1 MIKHNFIIAW
11 RSLSKNKSTT
21 LINVIGLALGIATC
35 LMISIYVWD
44 EYSFDRYNKNAN
56 RIERVVFRGR
66 VKGGQINEAHVM
78 PPVAA
83 TMKADI
89 PEVEEAARLR
99 KGGTP
104 LFVVDNKIFN
114 EEKLASVDASFFE
127 IFSLPFI
134 KGNQVTA
141 LNFPNSAI
149 ITESMANKYFGT
161 TDAIGKNLSIK
172 NNPTIL
178 KITGVIKDIPKNSHF
193 NFDVFTSLDGI
204 QDSKSNSW
212 MSSEYFTYV
221 LLRKD
226 ASREKVKKNLKLLF
240 DKNIA
245 TQFMSGFGMS
255 YQDYQKSGN
264 QIGLYLQPLTDI
276 HLHSNFIND
285 LSSPGDLR
293 YIYIFSVVAVFILL
307 IATINFMN
315 LSTASGF
322 KRSKEVGVRKMLG
335 ADKRGIRRQF
345 MIEGILLTFMALLLA
360 IVLVVLA
367 FPLFNQIYGKEI
379 EIRNL
384 DFTKTIP
391 LLLVF
396 GICVGLISS
405 SYPALYLSAYNPL
418 SVLKGKINQKGNGLN
433 LRSGL
438 VVFQF
443 MTSVCLIFGT
453 IVVMKQLNY
462 MRNIKL
468 GYNKENVLIIPTCSL
483 GNNERT
489 FANLL
494 SEDSRIKNVS
504 FSSYIPAGESG
515 NNNYFIY
522 PEGNPNQFVK
532 SIRYDIDE
540 QYIPTMGMEMKE
552 GRNFSKE
559 FGNDSLSVIINEAAA
574 KELGWKEGSVGKTIT
589 NNENKSLQ
597 VVGVIKDFHYRSLHE
612 SISPLVMVLSSQTGS
627 LILRTKNSD
636 TENLLQKIKSIYQ
649 SFSSDMPF
657 SYSFLDE
664 RYAQTYQAEEKTGKL
679 MSIFAGLTIFVA
691 CLGLFG
697 LAIFTANQ
705 RRKEIGIRKVVGAST
720 AGITRMLSIN
730 FIKLVLIA
738 FVLASP
744 LAWLMMNNWLQ
755 NFSYRIEIKFWMV
768 ALAGSIAVVIA
779 VLTVSTQAIR
789 AAQTKPV
796 DSLSDE

>member
-11 RSLSKNKSTT
+11 RNLSKNKSTT

-44 EYSFDRYNKNAN
+44 EYSFDRYNKNAD
-56 RIERVVFRGR
+56 RIERVVFRGT

-83 TMKADI
+83 TMKAEI

-161 TDAIGKNLSIK
+161 TDVIGKNLSIK

-178 KITGVIKDIPKNSHF
+178 KIAGVIKDIPKNSHF

-204 QDSKSNSW
+204 QDSKSDSW

-335 ADKRGIRRQF
+335 ADKMGIRGQF

-367 FPLFNQIYGKEI
+367 FPLFNQISGKEI

-468 GYNKENVLIIPTCSL
+468 GYNKENVLIIPTWSL

-504 FSSYIPAGESG
+504 FSSYIPAGISG

-522 PEGNPNQFVK
+522 PKGNPNQFVK

-540 QYIPTMGMEMKE
+540 QYIPTMGMEIKE

-574 KELGWKEGSVGKTIT
+574 KELGWEEGGVGKTIT

-597 VVGVIKDFHYRSLHE
+597 VVGVIKDFHFRSLHE
-612 SISPLVMVLSSQTGS
+612 PITPLVMVLSGQTGT
-627 LILRTKNSD
+627 LILRTQNSD
-636 TENLLQKIKSIYQ
+636 TEKLLQKIKSIYQ

-755 NFSYRIEIKFWMV
+755 NFSYRIEIQFWMV

-796 DSLSDE
+796 DSLRDE

>member
-11 RSLSKNKSTT
+11 RNLSKNKSTT

-44 EYSFDRYNKNAN
+44 EYSFDRYNKNAD
-56 RIERVVFRGR
+56 RIERVVFRGT

-83 TMKADI
+83 TMKAEI

-161 TDAIGKNLSIK
+161 TDVIGKNLSIK

-178 KITGVIKDIPKNSHF
+178 KIAGVIKDIPKNSHF

-204 QDSKSNSW
+204 QDSKSDSW

-335 ADKRGIRRQF
+335 ADKMGIRGQF

-367 FPLFNQIYGKEI
+367 FPLFNQISGKEI

-468 GYNKENVLIIPTCSL
+468 GYNKENVLIIPTWSL

-504 FSSYIPAGESG
+504 FSSYIPAGISG

-540 QYIPTMGMEMKE
+540 QYIPTMGMEIKE

-574 KELGWKEGSVGKTIT
+574 KELGWEEGGVGKTIT

-597 VVGVIKDFHYRSLHE
+597 VVGVIKDFHFRSLHE
-612 SISPLVMVLSSQTGS
+612 PITPLVMVLSGQTGT
-627 LILRTKNSD
+627 LILRTQNSD
-636 TENLLQKIKSIYQ
+636 TEKLLQKIKSIYQ

-755 NFSYRIEIKFWMV
+755 NFSYRIEIQFWMV

-796 DSLSDE
+796 DSLRDE

>member
-11 RSLSKNKSTT
+11 RNLSKNKSTT

-44 EYSFDRYNKNAN
+44 EYSFDRYNKNVD
-56 RIERVVFRGR
+56 RIERVVFRGT

-83 TMKADI
+83 TMKAEI

-161 TDAIGKNLSIK
+161 TDVIGKNLSIK

-178 KITGVIKDIPKNSHF
+178 KIAGVIKDIPKNSHF

-204 QDSKSNSW
+204 QDSKSDSW

-226 ASREKVKKNLKLLF
+226 ASREKVKKNLKLIF

-335 ADKRGIRRQF
+335 ADKMGIRGQF

-367 FPLFNQIYGKEI
+367 FPLFNQISGKEI

-468 GYNKENVLIIPTCSL
+468 GYNKENVLIIPTWSL

-504 FSSYIPAGESG
+504 FSSYIPAGISG

-540 QYIPTMGMEMKE
+540 QYIPTMGMEIKE

-574 KELGWKEGSVGKTIT
+574 KELGWEEGGVGKTIT

-597 VVGVIKDFHYRSLHE
+597 VVGVIKDFHFRSLHE
-612 SISPLVMVLSSQTGS
+612 PITPLVMVLSGQTGT
-627 LILRTKNSD
+627 LILRTQNSG
-636 TENLLQKIKSIYQ
+636 TEKLLQKIKSIYQ

-755 NFSYRIEIKFWMV
+755 NFSYRIEIQFWMV

-796 DSLSDE
+796 DSLRDE

>member
-11 RSLSKNKSTT
+11 RNLSKNKSTT

-44 EYSFDRYNKNAN
+44 EYSFDRYNKNAD
-56 RIERVVFRGR
+56 RIERVVFRGT

-83 TMKADI
+83 TMKAEI
-89 PEVEEAARLR
+89 PEVEESARLR

-161 TDAIGKNLSIK
+161 TDVIGKNLSIK

-178 KITGVIKDIPKNSHF
+178 KIAGVIKDIPKNSHF

-204 QDSKSNSW
+204 QDSKSDSW

-226 ASREKVKKNLKLLF
+226 ASREKVKKNLKLIF

-335 ADKRGIRRQF
+335 ADKMGIRGQF

-367 FPLFNQIYGKEI
+367 FPLFNQISGKEI

-468 GYNKENVLIIPTCSL
+468 GYNKENVLIIPTWSL

-504 FSSYIPAGESG
+504 FSSYIPAGISG

-540 QYIPTMGMEMKE
+540 QYIPTMGMEIKE

-574 KELGWKEGSVGKTIT
+574 KELGWEEGGVGKTIT

-597 VVGVIKDFHYRSLHE
+597 VVGVIKDFHFRSLHE
-612 SISPLVMVLSSQTGS
+612 PITPLVMVLSGQTGT
-627 LILRTKNSD
+627 LILRTQNSG
-636 TENLLQKIKSIYQ
+636 TEKLLQKIKSIYQ

-755 NFSYRIEIKFWMV
+755 NFSYRIEIQFWMV

-796 DSLSDE
+796 DSLRDE

>member
-11 RSLSKNKSTT
+11 RNLSKNKSTT

-44 EYSFDRYNKNAN
+44 EYSFDRYNKNAD
-56 RIERVVFRGR
+56 RIERVVFRGT

-83 TMKADI
+83 TMKAEI

-161 TDAIGKNLSIK
+161 TDVIGKNLSIK

-178 KITGVIKDIPKNSHF
+178 KIAGVIKDIPKNSHF

-204 QDSKSNSW
+204 QDSKSDSW

-226 ASREKVKKNLKLLF
+226 ASREKVKKNLKLIF

-335 ADKRGIRRQF
+335 ADKMGIRGQF

-367 FPLFNQIYGKEI
+367 FPLFNQISGKEI

-468 GYNKENVLIIPTCSL
+468 GYNKENVLIIPTWSL

-504 FSSYIPAGESG
+504 FSSYIPAGISG

-540 QYIPTMGMEMKE
+540 QYIPTMGMEIKE

-559 FGNDSLSVIINEAAA
+559 FGNDNLSVIINEAAA
-574 KELGWKEGSVGKTIT
+574 KELGWEEGGVGKTIT

-597 VVGVIKDFHYRSLHE
+597 VVGVIKDFHFRSLHE
-612 SISPLVMVLSSQTGS
+612 PITPLVMVLSGQTGT
-627 LILRTKNSD
+627 LILRTQNSD
-636 TENLLQKIKSIYQ
+636 TEKLLQKIKSIYQ

-755 NFSYRIEIKFWMV
+755 NFSYRIEIQFWMV

-796 DSLSDE
+796 DSLRDE

>member
-11 RSLSKNKSTT
+11 RNLSKNKSTT

-44 EYSFDRYNKNAN
+44 EYSFDRYNKNAD
-56 RIERVVFRGR
+56 RIERVVFRGT

-99 KGGTP
+99 NGGTP

-134 KGNQVTA
+134 KGNQHTA
-141 LNFPNSAI
+141 LNSPNSAI
-149 ITESMANKYFGT
+149 VTESMANKYFGT
-161 TDAIGKNLSIK
+161 TDVIDQNLVIK

-178 KITGVIKDIPKNSHF
+178 KISGVIKDIPKNSHF
-193 NFDVFTSLDGI
+193 NFDIFTSLEGI
-204 QDSKSNSW
+204 QDSKSDSW

-221 LLRKD
+221 LLQKD
-226 ASREKVKKNLKLLF
+226 ASRKKVQKNLKLVF

-276 HLHSNFIND
+276 HLNSNFIND

-335 ADKRGIRRQF
+335 ADKMGIRGQF

-367 FPLFNQIYGKEI
+367 FPLFNQISGKEI

-384 DFTKTIP
+384 DFTRTIP

-468 GYNKENVLIIPTCSL
+468 GYNKENVLIIPTWSL

-532 SIRYDIDE
+532 SIRFDIDE
-540 QYIPTMGMEMKE
+540 QYIPTMGMEIKE
-552 GRNFSKE
+552 GRNFSNE

-597 VVGVIKDFHYRSLHE
+597 VVGVIKDFHFRSLHE
-612 SISPLVMVLSSQTGS
+612 SITPLVMVLSGQTGT
-627 LILRTKNSD
+627 LILRTQNSD

-720 AGITRMLSIN
+720 MGITRMLSIN

-755 NFSYRIEIKFWMV
+755 NFSYRIEIQFWMV

-779 VLTVSTQAIR
+779 ILTVSSQAIR

-796 DSLSDE
+796 DSLRDE

>member
-11 RSLSKNKSTT
+11 RNLSKNKSTT

-44 EYSFDRYNKNAN
+44 EYSFDRFNKNAD
-56 RIERVVFRGR
+56 RIERIVFRGT
-66 VKGGQINEAHVM
+66 VKGGEINEAHVM

-89 PEVEEAARLR
+89 PEVEDAARLR
-99 KGGTP
+99 NGGSL
-104 LFVVDNKIFN
+104 LFVVNNKIFN

-134 KGNQVTA
+134 KGNQKAA

-149 ITESMANKYFGT
+149 VTESMANKYFGT
-161 TDAIGKNLSIK
+161 IDVVGQNLAIK

-178 KITGVIKDIPKNSHF
+178 KISAVIKDIPKNSHF
-193 NFDVFTSLDGI
+193 NFDVFTSLEGI
-204 QDSKSNSW
+204 QDSKSDSW
-212 MSSEYFTYV
+212 MTSEYFTYV

-226 ASREKVKKNLKLLF
+226 ASREKVQKSLTLLF

-245 TQFMSGFGMS
+245 PQFMSGFGMS

-264 QIGLYLQPLTDI
+264 HIGLYLQPLTDI
-276 HLHSNFIND
+276 HLHSNFTYD
-285 LSSPGDLR
+285 LSPPGDLR
-293 YIYIFSVVAVFILL
+293 YIYIFSVVAVFMLF

-335 ADKRGIRRQF
+335 ADNTGIRGQF
-345 MIEGILLTFMALLLA
+345 MVEGILLTFMALGLA
-360 IVLVVLA
+360 IVLVILA
-367 FPLFNQIYGKEI
+367 LPLFNQISGKEM

-384 DFTKTIP
+384 DFLKIIP

-396 GICVGLISS
+396 GLLVGLTSS
-405 SYPALYLSAYNPL
+405 FYPAVYLSAFNPL
-418 SVLKGKINQKGNGLN
+418 SVLKGKINNTGKGLN

-453 IVVMKQLNY
+453 IVVMKQLDY

-468 GYNKENVLIIPTCSL
+468 GYNKENVLIIPTWSL

-494 SEDSRIKNVS
+494 SEDSRIKDVS
-504 FSSYIPAGESG
+504 FSPYIPAGESR

-522 PEGNPNQFVK
+522 PESKTDQFVK

-540 QYIPTMGMEMKE
+540 QYIPTMGMELKE

-574 KELGWKEGSVGKTIT
+574 KELGWKEGSIGKTIT
-589 NNENKSLQ
+589 NNENKSFQ
-597 VVGVIKDFHYRSLHE
+597 VVGVIKDFHFRSLHE
-612 SISPLVMVLSSQTGS
+612 PITPLVMVLSKQTGT
-627 LILRTKNSD
+627 LILRTQNSD

-649 SFSSDMPF
+649 SFPSDMPF

-664 RYAQTYQAEEKTGKL
+664 RYAQTYQAEEKTGRL

-720 AGITRMLSIN
+720 IGITGMLSIN

-738 FVLASP
+738 FILASP

-755 NFSYRIEIKFWMV
+755 NFSYRIEIQFWMV

-779 VLTVSTQAIR
+779 ILTVSSQAIR

-796 DSLSDE
+796 DSLRDE

>member
-11 RSLSKNKSTT
+11 RNLSKNKSTT

-44 EYSFDRYNKNAN
+44 EYSFDRYNKNAD
-56 RIERVVFRGR
+56 RIERVVFRGT

-83 TMKADI
+83 TMKAEI

-161 TDAIGKNLSIK
+161 TDVIGKNLSIK

-178 KITGVIKDIPKNSHF
+178 KIAGVIKDIPKNSHF

-204 QDSKSNSW
+204 QDSKSDSW

-335 ADKRGIRRQF
+335 ADKMGIRGQF

-367 FPLFNQIYGKEI
+367 FPLFNQISGKEI

-468 GYNKENVLIIPTCSL
+468 GYNKENVLIIPTWSL

-504 FSSYIPAGESG
+504 FSSYIPAGISG

-540 QYIPTMGMEMKE
+540 QYIPTMGMEIKE

-574 KELGWKEGSVGKTIT
+574 KELGWEEGGVGKTIT

-597 VVGVIKDFHYRSLHE
+597 VVGVIKDFHFRSLHE
-612 SISPLVMVLSSQTGS
+612 PITPLVMVLSGQTGT
-627 LILRTKNSD
+627 LILRTQNSD
-636 TENLLQKIKSIYQ
+636 TEKLLKKIKSIYQ

-755 NFSYRIEIKFWMV
+755 NFSYRIEIQFWMV

-796 DSLSDE
+796 DSLRDE

>member
-11 RSLSKNKSTT
+11 RNLSKNKSTT

-44 EYSFDRYNKNAN
+44 EYSFDRYNKNAD
-56 RIERVVFRGR
+56 RIERVVFRGT

-83 TMKADI
+83 TMKAEI

-161 TDAIGKNLSIK
+161 TDVIGKNLSIK

-178 KITGVIKDIPKNSHF
+178 KIAGVIKDIPKNSHF

-204 QDSKSNSW
+204 QDSKSDSW

-245 TQFMSGFGMS
+245 TQFISGFGMS

-335 ADKRGIRRQF
+335 ADKMGIRGQF

-367 FPLFNQIYGKEI
+367 FPLFNQISGKEI

-468 GYNKENVLIIPTCSL
+468 GYNKENVLIIPTWSL
-483 GNNERT
+483 ENNERT

-504 FSSYIPAGESG
+504 FSSYIPAGISG

-540 QYIPTMGMEMKE
+540 QYIPTMGMEIKE

-574 KELGWKEGSVGKTIT
+574 KELGWEEGGVGKTIT

-597 VVGVIKDFHYRSLHE
+597 VVGVIKDFHFRSLHE
-612 SISPLVMVLSSQTGS
+612 PITPLVMVLSGQTGT
-627 LILRTKNSD
+627 LILRTQNSD
-636 TENLLQKIKSIYQ
+636 TEKLLQKIKSIYQ

-755 NFSYRIEIKFWMV
+755 NFSYRIEIQFWMV

-796 DSLSDE
+796 DSLRDE

>member
-11 RSLSKNKSTT
+11 RNLSKNKSTT

-44 EYSFDRYNKNAN
+44 EYSFDRYNKNAD
-56 RIERVVFRGR
+56 RIERVVFRGT

-83 TMKADI
+83 TMKAEI

-127 IFSLPFI
+127 IFSMPFI

-161 TDAIGKNLSIK
+161 TDVIGKNLSIK

-178 KITGVIKDIPKNSHF
+178 KIAGVIKDIPKNSHF

-204 QDSKSNSW
+204 QDSKSDSW

-226 ASREKVKKNLKLLF
+226 ASREKVKKNLKLIF

-335 ADKRGIRRQF
+335 ADKMGIRGQF

-367 FPLFNQIYGKEI
+367 FPLFNQISGKEI

-468 GYNKENVLIIPTCSL
+468 GYNKENVLIIPTWSL

-504 FSSYIPAGESG
+504 FSSYIPAGISG

-540 QYIPTMGMEMKE
+540 QYIPTMGMEIKE

-574 KELGWKEGSVGKTIT
+574 KELGWEEGGVGKTIT

-597 VVGVIKDFHYRSLHE
+597 VVGVIKDFHFRSLHE
-612 SISPLVMVLSSQTGS
+612 PITPLVMVLSGQTGT
-627 LILRTKNSD
+627 LILRTQNSD
-636 TENLLQKIKSIYQ
+636 TEKLLQKIKSIYQ

-720 AGITRMLSIN
+720 ASITRMLSIN

-755 NFSYRIEIKFWMV
+755 NFSYRIEIQFWMV

-796 DSLSDE
+796 DSLRDE